1 MNTSTSS
8 IDVYKEW
15 LGIPESVERPPDHY
29 QLLRLAQFDDDTDRI
44 EKHYKKLNN
53 HVRKYATGKYSN
65 ESQDL
70 LNELAKAMLC
80 LTDPDRKRD
89 YDESLGREFEV
100 EKDAMGRAPFLEI
113 LIADGH
119 LSREQKRDV
128 ESFANAR
135 GLSERD
141 AVIQMKL
148 VEHATAAKALAQNLG
163 LSYVDLGDMFPEDDA
178 LDGVPRHLVK
188 KHTFLPLFIDDGTLL
203 IACVDSPEHMLEDEL
218 RLRYGVPVR
227 AVIATP
233 RSINQAIA
241 QHYAPGMRDEAVA
254 KEVEAPQGKTKSGKK
269 SKQDKPSA
277 KKKASAAP
285 VRYEDLSVEEQARRI
300 PIGRLII
307 CWSIIVPMFPQILKS
322 VAPMTAAGLPIP
334 GFWTNLLIMLPI
346 AGAVSWFVT
355 QKYWK

>member
-1 MNTSTSS
+1 MS
-8 IDVYKEW
+8 IDPYRDW

-29 QLLRLAQFDDDTDRI
+29 QLLRVAQFDDDIDRI
-44 EKHYKKLNN
+44 QAHYKKLNN
-53 HVRKYATGKYSN
+53 HVRKYATGQYSV

-128 ESFANAR
+128 ESFAGAR

-148 VEHATAAKALAQNLG
+148 VDHATAAKALAQHLG
-163 LSYVDLGDMFPEDDA
+163 LSYVELEDMLPEDDA

-203 IACVDSPEHMLEDEL
+203 IACVDAPDHRLEDEL
-218 RLRYGVPVR
+218 RLRYGAPVR

-241 QHYAPGMRDEAVA
+241 QHYAPGMRDEAVTQA
-254 KEVEAPQGKTKSGKK
+254 VEAPQGKSKSREKP
-269 SKQDKPSA
+269 KQDKPAA
-277 KKKASAAP
+277 KKKTP
-285 VRYEDLSVEEQARRI
+285 GRVRFEDLSVEEQAQRKQYGI
-300 PIGRLII
+300 LMI
-307 CWSIIVPMFPQILKS
+307 CWGVIVPMLPQMLSS
-322 VAPMTAAGLPIP
+322 VAPMLAAGLPIP
-334 GFWTNLLIMLPI
+334 GLAMNFLIMLPI
-346 AGAVSWFVT
+346 AGLVTWFVT